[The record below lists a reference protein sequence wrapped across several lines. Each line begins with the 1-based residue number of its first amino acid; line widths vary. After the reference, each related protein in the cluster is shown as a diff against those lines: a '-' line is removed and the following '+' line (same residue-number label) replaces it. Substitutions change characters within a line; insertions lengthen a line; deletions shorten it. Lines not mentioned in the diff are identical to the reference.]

1 MEWTITSRTY
11 DGPVTKLKGYL
22 HQNPKKCNY
31 TTIDIEIEKLPLDDA
46 LKRRTTFHEAETLV
60 VESRDIS
67 YLIRIVIEDN
77 PSKAAYRELDET
89 VEHVSLD
96 DVLRDPATPYSMDLP
111 VMVRCCIYGLAKA
124 VV

>member
-1 MEWTITSRTY
+1 MEWTIISRTY

-22 HQNPKKCNY
+22 NQNPKKCDY
-31 TTIDIEIEKLPLDDA
+31 TTIDIEVEKLPLDDA

-60 VESRDIS
+60 VERRDIA
-67 YLIRIVIEDN
+67 YLIRVVIGDD
-77 PSKAAYRELDET
+77 PSEAARRELDET

-96 DVLRDPATPYSMDLP
+96 DVLCKPYTQYSMDLP
-111 VMVRCCIYGLAKA
+111 VMVLCCLYGLAKA